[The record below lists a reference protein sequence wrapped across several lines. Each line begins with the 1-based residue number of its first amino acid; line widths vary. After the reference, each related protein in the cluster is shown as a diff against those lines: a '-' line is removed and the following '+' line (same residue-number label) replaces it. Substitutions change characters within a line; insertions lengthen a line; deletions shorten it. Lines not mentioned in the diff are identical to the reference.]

1 MGDFRKKHPAALS
14 CKEIP
19 GEKIPKLQK
28 ISFMAYNA
36 GKNSLH
42 RLQSG
47 KRGLGKNFLPKPNRP
62 AQTKSYFF
70 IA

>member
-1 MGDFRKKHPAALS
+1 MGDFKKKHPAGKYLAKKFLN
-14 CKEIP
+14 CK
-19 GEKIPKLQK
+19 K